1 MHKPSR
7 NISILVQ
14 LHAIPDEIDVP
25 RNCFGYLAD
34 ISSNAVPDSSSH
46 SQLMQCRR
54 TINKLINKAN
64 SAKSYG
70 HFYCSRVT
78 LCSNS
83 ECDEPHAILQ
93 CFAGHAPPFTVL
105 FLNELFLRRC
115 GFCDGDQVILTAAED
130 VRQCDSAEL
139 IPETYEDW
147 NIIQNSTDVIEE
159 IFLHQIRILHAGMPF
174 VLFLGSGIAAKFR
187 TGKTVPDH
195 RNSPFLVTT
204 ETQILVKPIEN
215 TSDSTSS
222 QISERLSSL
231 ERPVQECGQQLD
243 SFIFDYSHYTSHETC
258 SDIFRILP
266 NSAFPICD
274 MLGVLSEIVN
284 IVLTFDDA
292 DGPLFVKS
300 LIVHVENLETG
311 LIKCA
316 MLINI
321 AVLRQHCF
329 PEDKFFGHS
338 AYKILESYHNIG
350 HYKHCW
356 ISSALRKQGFDD
368 CTHMKM
374 NFHIEANQFEQFSSF
389 VLCTSRRQDENI
401 ITDMLRRSFAES
413 SRSLYFPLIF
423 PTDGSQILLKCKQD
437 EYEFLLVPRIANP
450 SAKYA
455 YFWPDSNVSIVKA
468 PNHEDFK
475 GQFEVAQQATSPTPN
490 FTSFT
495 ENLLEL
501 RFQTD
506 LVHQIVPVIMAKLQS
521 NPSTSSHLLVT
532 GGDSTSKSCILQLL
546 EKELFKIQYNYVISH
561 MIPCRKNWKGKSLD
575 AIMKQLQSTLSAI
588 RHRRPAVLFLDDFD
602 FFDWNL
608 EDENLVIYVKKIYSK
623 IINEIQRSKILCIC
637 STNSSKQ
644 LPTWLAYLN
653 GHRLFSDQFEI
664 PRLNQDQQLN
674 ILASCLDADLS
685 TVRIERDLSYA
696 VGELITIA
704 QGIRINCAARGNDTV
719 TKEDIEFCL
728 INVPTAGRA
737 KNICMNEKPVNFGDI
752 GGMNEIKQRLVEI
765 FIWPT
770 KYPQVYNRCGIRVG
784 TGVILHGPSGCGKSL
799 LIKAIANEAKF
810 NVISVKGPELLS
822 KYIGQSEENVR
833 NIFDR
838 ARSCRPCILVF
849 DEFDALVPMRGHD
862 NTGVT
867 DRVVNQ
873 FLTELD
879 GVASSMEGVYV
890 LGATNRIN
898 LIDQALLRPGR
909 FDHKI
914 YVGPPKEKDRLE
926 ILNIHSRSLVNSPLD
941 LGLCELAKA
950 TEGWAGSELRG
961 LIVSAQFE
969 MLAERKERTEFGLD
983 LVNSLDSGLKLKHI
997 AKVFDSCRP
1006 KRREISSEINQPNFI
1021 QAQPKRVTSA

>member
-1 MHKPSR
+1 MDKPSR

-14 LHAIPDEIDVP
+14 LYAIPDEIDVP
-25 RNCFGYLAD
+25 RNCFGYLGD
-34 ISSNAVPDSSSH
+34 ISPNAVADSCSP
-46 SQLMQCRR
+46 SQLTQYRR
-54 TINKLINKAN
+54 TIHQLINKAN

-70 HFYCSRVT
+70 HFYCSRVS
-78 LCSNS
+78 LCSNG
-83 ECDEPHAILQ
+83 EIHEPHAILQ

-105 FLNELFLRRC
+105 FLNDLFLRRC

-130 VRQCDSAEL
+130 VRQCESAEL

-159 IFLHQIRILHAGMPF
+159 IFLHQIRILHADMPF
-174 VLFLGSGIAAKFR
+174 VLFLGSGIAANFR
-187 TGKTVPDH
+187 TGKTIPDH

-204 ETQILVKPIEN
+204 ETQILVKPIDN
-215 TSDSTSS
+215 TSDNTSPL
-222 QISERLSSL
+222 ISERLSSSDI
-231 ERPVQECGQQLD
+231 PVHECVQRLD
-243 SFIFDYSHYTSHETC
+243 SFIFNNSNYASHETC

-266 NSAFPICD
+266 KSAFPICD
-274 MLGVLSEIVN
+274 TLGVISEIVN
-284 IVLTFDDA
+284 MVLIFDESDC
-292 DGPLFVKS
+292 PSFVKS
-300 LIVHVENLETG
+300 LIVQVESLETG
-311 LIKCA
+311 STKCA
-316 MLINI
+316 ILINL
-321 AVLRQHCF
+321 AALRQHCF
-329 PEDKFFGHS
+329 PANNIFGHS
-338 AYKILESYHNIG
+338 AYEILESYHNIG

-356 ISSALRKQGFDD
+356 ISPHLRKQGFDD
-368 CTHMKM
+368 CTHMKI
-374 NFHIEANQFEQFSSF
+374 NFHTEASQFEQLPSFELCSS
-389 VLCTSRRQDENI
+389 RQQDENI
-401 ITDMLRRSFAES
+401 IIDMVRRSFAEL

-423 PTDGSQILLKCKQD
+423 PTDGSQISLKCEQD
-437 EYEFLLVPRIANP
+437 EYEFLLIPHIANP
-450 SAKYA
+450 SAKFA
-455 YFWPDSNVSIVKA
+455 YLWPDSNVSIVTA
-468 PNHEDFK
+468 PSKDFK
-475 GQFEVAQQATSPTPN
+475 EKFVTTQQVTSPISN
-490 FTSFT
+490 STSFT

-501 RFQTD
+501 RFQKD
-506 LVHQIVPVIMAKLQS
+506 IIHQIIPVIMTKLRS
-521 NPSTSSHLLVT
+521 NPSVSSHMLVT

-546 EKELFKIQYNYVISH
+546 AKELFKMQYNYVFSH
-561 MIPCRKNWKGKSLD
+561 MIPCRKNWKGKALD
-575 AIMKQLQSTLSAI
+575 AIVKQLRSTLSVI
-588 RHRRPAVLFLDDFD
+588 RHRRPAIIFLDDFD
-602 FFDWNL
+602 FFDWNS
-608 EDENLVIYVKKIYSK
+608 EDENHVISVKKIYSK
-623 IINEIQRSKILCIC
+623 IINEIQRSKILCVC

-644 LPTWLAYLN
+644 LPSWLAYFD
-653 GHRLFSDQFEI
+653 GHRLFSDQFEV
-664 PRLNQDQQLN
+664 PHLNQDQQLN
-674 ILASCLDADLS
+674 IVASCLDIDPS
-685 TVRIERDLSYA
+685 TVRIDRDLSYT

-719 TKEDIEFCL
+719 TKEDIEFSL

-737 KNICMNEKPVNFGDI
+737 KNMCMNEKPVNFRDI

-765 FIWPT
+765 FMWPT

-838 ARSCRPCILVF
+838 ARCSRPCILVF

-914 YVGPPKEKDRLE
+914 YVGPPNEKDRSE

-941 LGLCELAKA
+941 LDLCELAKA
-950 TEGWAGSELRG
+950 TEGWTGSELRG

-969 MLAERKERTEFGLD
+969 MLAERKERTDFGPD
-983 LVNSLDSGLKLKHI
+983 LVNNLDSGLKLKHI

-1006 KRREISSEINQPNFI
+1006 KRREISNEINQPNFI
-1021 QAQPKRVTSA
+1021 QTQPKRVTSA